1 MNRLD
6 VLIQNQTLFT
16 FAVDYEDVEHT
27 GIALRRSEELVLF
40 RMYHD
45 FRDTGFS
52 VMRIEALMDVDKDP
66 RSEAFFDTVFNR
78 EGLKAYRTHIDVAKL
93 NLTDWPSFF
102 ESIIECETL
111 VQITT
116 PYQNDIDPHFFV
128 GKFISCS
135 DDTLYMR
142 ELDAAGQWHATLTK
156 IDFADVMD
164 VEFDTHYGN
173 MFLKHADP
181 LD

>member
-6 VLIQNQTLFT
+6 TYIKNQTLFT

-27 GIALRRSEELVLF
+27 GIALRRSDELVLF

-52 VMRIEALMDVDKDP
+52 VMRIDALMGVDKDP
-66 RSEAFFDTVFNR
+66 RSEAFFDTVFDR
-78 EGLKAYRTHIDVAKL
+78 EGLKQFDTHIDHTQL
-93 NLTDWPSFF
+93 NLTDWAHFF

-116 PYQNDIDPHFFV
+116 PYVNDLDPHFFV

-135 DDTLYMR
+135 DDHLYMR
-142 ELDAAGQWHATLTK
+142 ELDAAGEWHSSLTR
-156 IDFADVMD
+156 IDFVDVMD

-173 MFLKHADP
+173 MFLKYANP
-181 LD
+181 LY